1 MVVIARALSRNAR
14 LLILDEPTAAL
25 TDAEAQRLF
34 EHMRALRR
42 RGVSCIFVSHRLP
55 EVFAIADRVLVMRD
69 GALCSDTAIGQTTR
83 DAIVADMIGA
93 SVMEL
98 KTRSLPGAE
107 PALEVIALTAWE
119 PGDRGRTRV
128 DDVSLTVHH
137 GEIVGLFGLIGAG
150 CTTVA
155 RALYGSWPGKV
166 ESVVRIDGEPV
177 SVRTPGDAL
186 RTASVCW
193 NRTAA
198 QRSFSITQSRKTSR
212 SPRSIGSPPWE

>member
-1 MVVIARALSRNAR
+1 
-14 LLILDEPTAAL
+14 
-25 TDAEAQRLF
+25 
-34 EHMRALRR
+34 
-42 RGVSCIFVSHRLP
+42 
-55 EVFAIADRVLVMRD
+55 MRD
-69 GALCSDTAIGQTTR
+69 GALCRDAAIGRTTR

-119 PGDRGRTRV
+119 PGDHGRTRV

-150 CTTVA
+150 SAAVA

-166 ESVVRIDGEPV
+166 DPWCASTAAGPRAPLGT
-177 SVRTPGDAL
+177 RCG
-186 RTASVCW
+186 TASDCW

-198 QRSFSITQSRKTSR
+198 QR
-212 SPRSIGSPPWE
+212 